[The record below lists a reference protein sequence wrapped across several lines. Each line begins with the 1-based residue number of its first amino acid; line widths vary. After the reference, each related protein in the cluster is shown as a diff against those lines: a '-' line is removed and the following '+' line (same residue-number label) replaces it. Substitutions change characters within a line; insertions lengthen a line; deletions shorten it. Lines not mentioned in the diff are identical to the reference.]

1 LVTAPVAV
9 RRRRMQLIATQY
21 KMPKKLLQFQNLL
34 FRFMPKSMF
43 QQMGFRKSDFLLLCK
58 TMMELDFSNSLH
70 NISCPTLLL
79 YGEKDTANKKAS
91 IELAE
96 LLVNVEVKMII
107 GSGHEVNIESPHE
120 LAEILRDF
128 YKRKL

>member
-1 LVTAPVAV
+1 
-9 RRRRMQLIATQY
+9 
-21 KMPKKLLQFQNLL
+21 
-34 FRFMPKSMF
+34 
-43 QQMGFRKSDFLLLCK
+43 
-58 TMMELDFSNSLH
+58 MMELDFSNSLH